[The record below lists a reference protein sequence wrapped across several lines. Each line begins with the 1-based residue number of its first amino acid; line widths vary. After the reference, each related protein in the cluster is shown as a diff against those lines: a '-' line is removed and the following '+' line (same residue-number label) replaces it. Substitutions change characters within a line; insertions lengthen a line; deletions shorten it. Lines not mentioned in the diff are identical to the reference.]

1 MFKYLCTI
9 LLWLFLWQSQPV
21 VANDQVSKVLEGV
34 RKNYGHLPGLTVTYK
49 REILTKSMAMLGE
62 TTKGD
67 LATGRFYF
75 KPPYFLKVQQETP
88 KVETVISDGKTL
100 WWYVPHKKQVYQYPS
115 DKLGK
120 ELRLLSDIF
129 HGLRKVEEGFDVTLT
144 ADDPKEGYH
153 LKLTPNPPW
162 PEIQYINLLVVHG
175 SYAIRVVENYNY
187 LGGVT
192 RFILGDVSVQE
203 KFEEGFFGF
212 VAPEGVRVI
221 QE

>member
-1 MFKYLCTI
+1 MLKYVLMT
-9 LLWLFLWQSQPV
+9 LLSLFLWQPQPV
-21 VANDQVSKVLEGV
+21 LANDQISEILQGV

-62 TTKGD
+62 TTKAD

-88 KVETVISDGKTL
+88 KVETVISDGETL
-100 WWYVPHKKQVYQYPS
+100 WWYVPHKKQVFRYPS
-115 DKLGK
+115 NKLGK

-129 HGLRKVEEGFDVTLT
+129 HGLRKVEESFDVTLT
-144 ADDPKEGYH
+144 SDDPKKGYH

-162 PEIQYINLLVVHG
+162 QEVQYINLLVVRG
-175 SYAIRVVENYNY
+175 SYAIRMVENYNY

-192 RFILGDVSVQE
+192 RFILGDISVQE
-203 KFEEGFFGF
+203 KFEEDFFRF
-212 VAPEGVRVI
+212 VPPEGVKVI
-221 QE
+221 EE